1 MIKSQQFPNAVV
13 FAGADGI
20 GKRRI
25 AEVAAAALLCENDN
39 APCGHCSS
47 CKVFAAGTHPDYY
60 YLEPDKTKANPV
72 IKVDQIRSM
81 QSEVILMPVI
91 SNRRIVIIDD
101 AECMNNVA
109 QNCLL
114 KTIEEPQGLSKFILI
129 TSNLSRL
136 LLTIRSRSMTINF
149 ESLTAEE
156 IERALTAQNIDN
168 ASKIA
173 IIANGSLGQAFK
185 LAENDGL
192 QIREDVIKFLETL
205 SSLNIENIFVKGQA
219 LAALPKDYFISW
231 TINFQKILRD
241 ILILSADVNIENE
254 YFYNRDIKARLNKIK
269 TNLAEAEIFK
279 MLHESAEVQR
289 RLRSNANLELLIESF
304 FIRLKNSKSN
314 DELGIMNLE

>member
-1 MIKSQQFPNAVV
+1 M
-13 FAGADGI
+13 
-20 GKRRI
+20 
-25 AEVAAAALLCENDN
+25 
-39 APCGHCSS
+39 
-47 CKVFAAGTHPDYY
+47 
-60 YLEPDKTKANPV
+60 
-72 IKVDQIRSM
+72 
-81 QSEVILMPVI
+81 
-91 SNRRIVIIDD
+91 
-101 AECMNNVA
+101 
-109 QNCLL
+109 
-114 KTIEEPQGLSKFILI
+114 
-129 TSNLSRL
+129 
-136 LLTIRSRSMTINF
+136 
-149 ESLTAEE
+149 
-156 IERALTAQNIDN
+156 TAQNIDN

-314 DELGIMNLE
+314 DEL